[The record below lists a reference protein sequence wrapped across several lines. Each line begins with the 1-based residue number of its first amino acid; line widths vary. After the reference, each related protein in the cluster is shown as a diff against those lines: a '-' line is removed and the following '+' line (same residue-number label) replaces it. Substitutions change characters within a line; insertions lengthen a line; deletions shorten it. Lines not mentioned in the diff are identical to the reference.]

1 MTQTDGAGAAPAPA
15 MTLAEAAALYR
26 PALDFPPPGIRFW
39 SGHEMTAHPR
49 AFRCMLDAMETRCR
63 AWSARTQRP
72 IDHVAGF
79 DARGFILGAPVADRL
94 GAGFL
99 QPRKP
104 RKLPPPVHAVS
115 YETEYG
121 TDTLE
126 LSPMDL
132 TGRKE
137 AVETAIQGGRSLW
150 DAAKARL
157 FRNKAAVASMWIL
170 GIMVLIALF
179 GPMVWVHKYNTIST
193 NVELAPTF
201 ENLHLLGTDQQG
213 RDSLARLMIGLR
225 ISLAVGMVATIVS
238 LIIGVTWGAVAGF
251 VGGRV
256 DNIMMRFVDVL
267 YAMPFIFFV
276 ILLLTVFGRNII
288 LIFAAIG
295 AVEWLTMSRIV
306 RGQTLAIKN
315 MEFIEAARATGVPFF
330 TIIRRHILPN
340 VVGPVAVYVTLTI
353 PVVILAES
361 FLSFLGLGVNEPLTS
376 LGVLISDGAKEMQ
389 DKPWML
395 LAPALTMMVTLLCL
409 NFIGDGLRDALDP
422 KDR

>member
-1 MTQTDGAGAAPAPA
+1 MTDG
-15 MTLAEAAALYR
+15 
-26 PALDFPPPGIRFW
+26 I
-39 SGHEMTAHPR
+39 
-49 AFRCMLDAMETRCR
+49 
-63 AWSARTQRP
+63 
-72 IDHVAGF
+72 
-79 DARGFILGAPVADRL
+79 
-94 GAGFL
+94 
-99 QPRKP
+99 
-104 RKLPPPVHAVS
+104 
-115 YETEYG
+115 
-121 TDTLE
+121 
-126 LSPMDL
+126 DL
-132 TGRKE
+132 TNRKE
-137 AVETAIQGGRSLW
+137 PIEQAIQGGRSLW
-150 DAAKARL
+150 DDARARL
-157 FRNKAAVASMWIL
+157 FRNKAAVTSMWIL
-170 GIMVLIALF
+170 GILVAIAII
-179 GPMVWVHKYNTIST
+179 GPFVWVHDYRTISV
-193 NVELAPTF
+193 NVKLSPTL
-201 ENLHLLGTDQQG
+201 ENLHIMGTDSLG
-213 RDSLARLMIGLR
+213 RDLFARLMIGLR
-225 ISLAVGMVATIVS
+225 ISLAVGLVATVVS

-330 TIIRRHILPN
+330 TMIRRHILPN

-353 PVVILAES
+353 PVVIMAES

-376 LGVLISDGAKEMQ
+376 LGVLISQGATEMQ

-395 LAPALTMMVTLLCL
+395 MAPALTMAITLLCL

-422 KDR
+422 KER